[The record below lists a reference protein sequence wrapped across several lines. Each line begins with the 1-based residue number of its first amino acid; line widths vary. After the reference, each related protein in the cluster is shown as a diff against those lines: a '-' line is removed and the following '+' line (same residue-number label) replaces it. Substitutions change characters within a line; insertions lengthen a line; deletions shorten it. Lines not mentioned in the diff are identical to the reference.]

1 MPSSLLARA
10 LSASALVL
18 IPVLALGA
26 CSSAPTTD
34 SGSAGTASSAAADDA
49 LAALRKSGVLK
60 IGTEGTYAPFTYH
73 DTETNELTGYDIE
86 IVRAIDER
94 LPQYE
99 VEFQTTDFQGIFPGL
114 DSGRYDIVANN
125 LSVTAERE
133 EKYRFTRPH
142 ITAQF
147 GAVVRTD
154 GGIGEVTS
162 LDELAGLTTYGQ
174 PGLNFTKVLEAH
186 NEANP
191 EQAVRIEYT
200 ELDLQ
205 SQFNNLLAGRVD
217 FLFVERVPF
226 ECYGKGD
233 PGLAFR
239 ELPGEYL
246 ESSFGTNLDSAL
258 AFSPQSNDVDR
269 VVADFDAALEELKAD
284 GTLAALSEEF
294 FGADLTPKE

>member
-1 MPSSLLARA
+1 MARTPIPARA
-10 LSASALVL
+10 
-18 IPVLALGA
+18 PLA
-26 CSSAPTTD
+26 
-34 SGSAGTASSAAADDA
+34 A
-49 LAALRKSGVLK
+49 LAALAAIAGLAACAPASADEDAADGVRTLVVA
-60 IGTEGTYAPFTYH
+60 TAADPRPYTYVG
-73 DTETNELTGYDIE
+73 DDGELTGYDIE

-154 GGIGEVTS
+154 GGIGEIGS

-226 ECYGKGD
+226 EGYGKGD

-258 AFSPQSNDVDR
+258 AFSPQSDDVDR
-269 VVADFDAALEELKAD
+269 VVADFDAALEELEAD

>member
-1 MPSSLLARA
+1 MARTPIPARA
-10 LSASALVL
+10 
-18 IPVLALGA
+18 PLA
-26 CSSAPTTD
+26 
-34 SGSAGTASSAAADDA
+34 A
-49 LAALRKSGVLK
+49 LAALAAIAGLAACAPASADEDAADGVRTLVVA
-60 IGTEGTYAPFTYH
+60 TAADPRPYTYVG
-73 DTETNELTGYDIE
+73 DDGELTGYDIE

-154 GGIGEVTS
+154 GGIGEIGS

-191 EQAVRIEYT
+191 ERAVRIEYT

-205 SQFNNLLAGRVD
+205 SQFNNLLAGRV
-217 FLFVERVPF
+217 ERVPF
-226 ECYGKGD
+226 EGYGKGD

-258 AFSPQSNDVDR
+258 AFSPQSDDVDR